1 MLLKLQLE
9 YVYVIKFSFG
19 LNYCLNFITGIIFS
33 WPNVATKNGW
43 KLTLFSDW
51 LRLGR
56 LSHTRKNIEDKSILK
71 LTAKNSLR

>member
-33 WPNVATKNGW
+33 
-43 KLTLFSDW
+43 
-51 LRLGR
+51 
-56 LSHTRKNIEDKSILK
+56 
-71 LTAKNSLR
+71 